1 MNAINT
7 EEENEFD
14 DIFFQTEI
22 PNLDKLVKDGKITS
36 LTAEKAKIS
45 KSIIEK
51 KYNKLITR
59 QKNHKKI
66 WVEIDKYFSTITTLT
81 DSEKNDI
88 KLMALEKENQILKL
102 LIIF

>member
-36 LTAEKAKIS
+36 LTAEKAKI
-45 KSIIEK
+45 
-51 KYNKLITR
+51 
-59 QKNHKKI
+59 
-66 WVEIDKYFSTITTLT
+66 
-81 DSEKNDI
+81 
-88 KLMALEKENQILKL
+88 
-102 LIIF
+102 